1 MNVFEEKGITHLD
14 LHGIKHLDVSDEVID
29 FIYQFQDK
37 IPLMIICGNSNRMIE
52 LVKNSL
58 NSNSIVFSSPR
69 FGIIRVEKLR
79 TTQIYS
85 FSKNNSQ
92 MKN

>member
-14 LHGIKHLDVSDEVID
+14 LHGIKHLDASDEVID

-69 FGIIRVEKLR
+69 FGIIRVEKL
-79 TTQIYS
+79 
-85 FSKNNSQ
+85 
-92 MKN
+92 

>member
-58 NSNSIVFSSPR
+58 NSNSIVFSSLR
-69 FGIIRVEKLR
+69 FGIIRVEKL
-79 TTQIYS
+79 
-85 FSKNNSQ
+85 
-92 MKN
+92 

>member
-1 MNVFEEKGITHLD
+1 MNAFEEKGITHLD
-14 LHGIKHLDVSDEVID
+14 LHGIKHLDASDEVID

-69 FGIIRVEKLR
+69 FGIIRVEKL
-79 TTQIYS
+79 
-85 FSKNNSQ
+85 
-92 MKN
+92 

>member
-1 MNVFEEKGITHLD
+1 MNIFEEKGITHLD
-14 LHGIKHLDVSDEVID
+14 LHGIKHLDASDEVID

-69 FGIIRVEKLR
+69 FGIIRVEKL
-79 TTQIYS
+79 
-85 FSKNNSQ
+85 
-92 MKN
+92 

>member
-14 LHGIKHLDVSDEVID
+14 LHGIRHLDVSDELID

-52 LVKNSL
+52 LVKNCL

-69 FGIIRVEKLR
+69 FGIIRVEKL
-79 TTQIYS
+79 
-85 FSKNNSQ
+85 
-92 MKN
+92 